1 MTTTGPSISTNT
13 EAILTLAASLLDS
26 VGAQASVPAEVVTP
40 CLLAATLLER
50 AGGRA
55 HRIPLVDGQARPSI
69 LAALA
74 ALAQLDEDTFA
85 GNDVLEAS
93 RAARDALNELG

>member
-1 MTTTGPSISTNT
+1 MTAAGTISTNT

-40 CLLAATLLER
+40 CLLAATHLER
-50 AGGRA
+50 AGGLA
-55 HRIPLVDGQARPSI
+55 HRISLVEGEARPSI
-69 LAALA
+69 LAALT

-85 GNDVLEAS
+85 GPDVLEAS